1 MYYVPYF
8 KSKRH
13 IICFISFIV
22 SHSLNVILFIAG
34 IIATLLSK
42 EPDIQKD
49 PVVTGFVIALIISVF
64 LSILLTVIFIIDLVS
79 FNITKH
85 KAKTMKK
92 NNVEVVFNKAP
103 ISINKDETLRTAI
116 GDAIAD
122 VKSSEEE
129 VTPIYQKK
137 EEYKPSY
144 KKSLMMFM
152 YANWLSLIILVPV
165 CLIFF
170 AGLVFLL
177 NLNDI
182 NKALIQTAIVCGTFV
197 LGIIIAILLF
207 PLIMVRNQKKLHPD
221 ETGVRIYQDTI
232 EYFMHVNQDVK
243 GQHIDAKLKTTIEIS
258 KMKYFETKKHFF
270 AKQRVFKQYSVLII
284 VKDEQS
290 NELLD
295 IIHNKIKDNRK

>member
-22 SHSLNVILFIAG
+22 GHSLNVIMFIAG
-34 IIATLLSK
+34 VIATMLSK
-42 EPDIQKD
+42 EPDIKKD
-49 PVVTGFVIALIISVF
+49 PVVTGFVIALIISIF
-64 LSILLTVIFIIDLVS
+64 LSIFLTIVFIIDLVS
-79 FNITKH
+79 FSITKR

-92 NNVEVVFNKAP
+92 NNIEVVFNKAP
-103 ISINKDETLRTAI
+103 ITINKDETLRTAI

-152 YANWLSLIILVPV
+152 YANWLSLSILVPV

-170 AGLVFLL
+170 TGLVFLL

-182 NKALIQTAIVCGTFV
+182 NKALIQTAIVCGSFIV
-197 LGIIIAILLF
+197 LLIVAVLLF
-207 PLIMVRNQKKLHPD
+207 PAIMVRNQKKLHPD

-232 EYFMHVNQDVK
+232 EYYMHINQDVK
-243 GQHIDAKLKTTIEIS
+243 GQNIDAKLKTTIEIS
-258 KMKYFETKKHFF
+258 KMKHHETKKYFL

-284 VKDEQS
+284 EKEDRS
-290 NELLD
+290 KELLN
-295 IIHNKIKDNRK
+295 IIYNKIKENR